1 MTLGLLSSPAR
12 SYLLNN
18 NPMRAA
24 DDLISRLEHFEL
36 VLSLSRALASEKDR
50 DRLLERIIFEA
61 KRICRAEGG
70 TLYLRTEDDELRFA
84 IVVNDVLGIDFK
96 SEEEL
101 PADFKP
107 IPLSVRSAP
116 NERNVATY
124 VVHAGKSVTI
134 DDVYHAEGFDFSGA
148 KSMDAATG
156 YRTRSC
162 LAIPLID
169 SQGYVLGVIQLIN
182 ARDPE
187 SDRVI
192 PFRESD
198 RAVVEALAAQA
209 GIALENQLLVDG
221 QKALLESVIQ
231 MIAAA
236 IDSKSPYTGGHCE
249 RVPELVLELVEAVC
263 EDKSPPF
270 ADFELDEE
278 GWYELRIA
286 AWLHDCGKVVTPI
299 HIMDKATKLETI
311 YDRIG
316 LVRTRLA
323 LHAKTLEASAYRLA
337 ALGEITL
344 QEAER
349 RARDER
355 ERLLE
360 IQLFLET
367 ANIGSEHL
375 DEGARMR
382 ILALAEEAVDIF
394 GDETP
399 LLTDDELKNLTIE
412 RGTLTEEERLIV
424 NGHMVDTVRML
435 ESLPFPRNLRRVP
448 EYAAGHH
455 ERMDGRGYPRGIFA
469 GDMSIPARAMAIAD
483 VFEALTAQDRPYKK
497 GKTLSETMRIMGAMK
512 VNNHLDPDLLNLFI
526 RSGVYRRYAE
536 RCLPPELIDEVDEE
550 AILRLEPKPF
560 TLPPEDVRSARWS
573 GFLEEYEALLRDRKL
588 AAAAN

>member
-1 MTLGLLSSPAR
+1 
-12 SYLLNN
+12 
-18 NPMRAA
+18 MRAA
-24 DDLISRLEHFEL
+24 DDPISKLEHFEL

-70 TLYLRTEDDELRFA
+70 TLYLRSEEDELRFA
-84 IVVNDVLGIDFK
+84 IVVNDVLGIAFK
-96 SEEEL
+96 SEDEL
-101 PADFKP
+101 TEDFRP
-107 IPLSVRSAP
+107 IPLFVREAP

-124 VVHAGKSVTI
+124 VVHAAESVAI

-148 KSMDAATG
+148 KAVDAATG
-156 YRTRSC
+156 YRTRSS

-187 SDRVI
+187 SGAAI

-209 GIALENQLLVDG
+209 GIALENQLLLDG

-263 EDKSPPF
+263 EDESPPF
-270 ADFELDEE
+270 ADFQLDEE

-316 LVRTRLA
+316 LIRTRLA
-323 LHAKTLEASAYRLA
+323 LRAKELEADAYRLA

-344 QEAER
+344 EEAER
-349 RARDER
+349 RARLEQ
-355 ERLLE
+355 ERLME

-367 ANIGSEHL
+367 ANIGSEYL
-375 DEGARMR
+375 DESARMR
-382 ILALAEEAVDIF
+382 ILALAEEMVSVF
-394 GDETP
+394 GEESP

-412 RGTLTEEERLIV
+412 RGTLTEEERLII
-424 NGHMVDTVRML
+424 NGHMVDTINML

-448 EYAAGHH
+448 EYAGGHH
-455 ERMDGRGYPRGIFA
+455 ERMDGGGYPRGLYA

-512 VNNHLDPDLLNLFI
+512 VNNHLDPDLLDLFI
-526 RSGVYRRYAE
+526 RSQVYRRYAE

-550 AILRLEPKPF
+550 AILSLEPKPF
-560 TLPPEDVRSARWS
+560 SLPPAEERATRWE
-573 GFLEEYEALLRDRKL
+573 GFRKEYEALLRERKL
-588 AAAAN
+588 PPPREESLS

>member
-1 MTLGLLSSPAR
+1 MPVPYDPSPT
-12 SYLLNN
+12 
-18 NPMRAA
+18 
-24 DDLISRLEHFEL
+24 LEHFEL
-36 VLSLSRALASEKDR
+36 VLSLARALASEKDR
-50 DRLLERIIFEA
+50 DRLLERIISEA
-61 KRICRAEGG
+61 KRICNAEGG
-70 TLYLRTEDDELRFA
+70 TLYLRTEDDALRFV
-84 IVVNDVLGIDFK
+84 IVVNDVLGIELK
-96 SEEEL
+96 REEEL
-101 PADFKP
+101 PPDFRA
-107 IPLSVRSAP
+107 IPLYVDGVP

-124 VVHAGKSVTI
+124 VVHSAESVAI
-134 DDVYHAEGFDFSGA
+134 DDVYNAEGFDFSGA
-148 KSMDAATG
+148 KAMDASTG

-182 ARDPE
+182 AREPDGSE
-187 SDRVI
+187 AI

-209 GIALENQLLVDG
+209 GIALENQLLLDG

-231 MIAAA
+231 MIATA

-249 RVPELVLELVEAVC
+249 RVPELVLELVEEVC
-263 EDKSPPF
+263 KDNSPAF
-270 ADFELDEE
+270 ADFHLDEE

-311 YDRIG
+311 YDRIE

-323 LHAKTLEASAYRLA
+323 LKAREVESEAYRLA

-344 QEAER
+344 EEAER
-349 RARDER
+349 RASEA
-355 ERLLE
+355 EARLVDAYA
-360 IQLFLET
+360 FLKH
-367 ANIGSEHL
+367 ANMGAEFL

-382 ILALAEEAVDIF
+382 ILALAEERVSVF
-394 GDETP
+394 DEEMA
-399 LLTDDELKNLTIE
+399 LLTKDEVKNLTIE
-412 RGTLTEEERLIV
+412 RGTLTDEERLII
-424 NGHMVDTVRML
+424 NGHMVDTIKML
-435 ESLPFPRNLRRVP
+435 ESLPFPRSLRRVP
-448 EYAAGHH
+448 EYAGGHH
-455 ERMDGRGYPRGIFA
+455 ERMDGRGYPRGLYA

-512 VNNHLDPDLLNLFI
+512 VNNHLDPDLLDLFV

-550 AILRLEPKPF
+550 AILALKPKPF
-560 TLPPEDVRSARWS
+560 ELPPMEERAARWK
-573 GFLEEYEALLRDRKL
+573 GFLDEYEELLRNRKL
-588 AAAAN
+588 PPPPSS